1 MKKRYLI
8 AIDLDSTLLDDDK
21 KISEKTKK
29 HLKDLENDGNVIV
42 IATGRPL
49 RAAKPYYDEIGLTGP
64 LICYNGAYVTDPVN
78 HKFADKISTIKKEII
93 INAVSDIGEDQ
104 FNNIMCE
111 TNDEAWVMEDNEEF
125 EDFFWKDR
133 ITVHEGAIKDIL
145 DKDPMTT
152 ILVSKTRDIDEK
164 LVKCIFAN
172 ENFGIRFWG
181 SSNYS
186 EIYFLNIN
194 KGTEVLS
201 IADAYGID
209 HENTIAF
216 GDAENDVELLQ
227 NVKIG
232 IAMSNGVESL
242 LNQIER
248 KSLDDNNHD
257 GVSKTLEYLLAT
269 NH

>member
-8 AIDLDSTLLDDDK
+8 AIDLDSTLLDDEK

-29 HLKDLENDGNVIV
+29 HIKALEDDGNVIV
-42 IATGRPL
+42 LATGRPF

-64 LICYNGAYVTDPVN
+64 MICYNGAYVTDPVN
-78 HKFADKISTIKKEII
+78 HKFDDKISTIKKDIVI
-93 INAVSDIGEDQ
+93 SVIGDIGENQ
-104 FNNIMCE
+104 FNNVMCE
-111 TNDEAWVMEDNEEF
+111 TNEEAWVMEDNEEF
-125 EDFFWKDR
+125 ESFFWKEN
-133 ITVHEGAIKDIL
+133 IIVHEGPIKEIL
-145 DKDPMTT
+145 VKDPMTT
-152 ILVSKTRDIDEK
+152 IFVSKTRDIDEK
-164 LVKCIFAN
+164 LVKCVFAN
-172 ENFGIRFWG
+172 ENLGVRFWG

-186 EIYFLNIN
+186 ELYFLHIN
-194 KGTEVLS
+194 KGTEVMS

-227 NVKIG
+227 TVKIG
-232 IAMSNGVESL
+232 IAMTNGAESL

-248 KSLDDNNHD
+248 RSLGDNNHD